1 MADSVELDGPVDHL
15 TLRDRRFRLSYDAA
29 EPLVA
34 AGEIFIIILASV
46 AAGGAYHAYAYD
58 RPGNVDVF
66 AGIGIIAAL
75 LYVSIAKLWGSYQ
88 LATLVAADRCGRRLV
103 SMWLVVMLSLA
114 LILFLLKIGSDFSR
128 GTMIAFAV
136 FGLASLLTFRG
147 AVAHYLRAA
156 LASQTLAGRRAIVIG
171 ERKELAFLRS
181 DDLLNHFGI
190 EEVGRVL
197 LSDLPKDNL
206 SLERG
211 DLAAV
216 DVAIGLA
223 RREEAE
229 EMVLALPW
237 SNVRR
242 LDLVRDRLHASP
254 LPVRLLP
261 DHNVNAILR
270 QPVVSTGTS
279 LSVEL
284 QRGPLTVAAQI
295 RKRLLDIIAAM
306 AGIAVLSPLL
316 LIAVAAIKLGSPG
329 PVIFRQRRNGFN
341 GRRFTIYKFRTMA
354 VLEDGAEVRQAIRN
368 DPRVTRVGRVLRRTS
383 IDELP
388 QLFNVLKGDMSLVGP
403 RPHALVHDDQYSSLI
418 ATYAFRHHVKP
429 GITGWAQVN
438 GCRGETPQ
446 VEQMQRRV
454 ELDLWYINNCGL
466 WLDLRILARTC
477 VALFRTSA
485 AY

>member
-1 MADSVELDGPVDHL
+1 
-15 TLRDRRFRLSYDAA
+15 
-29 EPLVA
+29 
-34 AGEIFIIILASV
+34 
-46 AAGGAYHAYAYD
+46 
-58 RPGNVDVF
+58 
-66 AGIGIIAAL
+66 
-75 LYVSIAKLWGSYQ
+75 
-88 LATLVAADRCGRRLV
+88 
-103 SMWLVVMLSLA
+103 
-114 LILFLLKIGSDFSR
+114 
-128 GTMIAFAV
+128 MIAFAV
-136 FGLASLLTFRG
+136 FGLASLLTFCG

-181 DDLLNHFGI
+181 NGLFNHFGI

-284 QRGPLTVAAQI
+284 QRGPLTVASR
-295 RKRLLDIIAAM
+295 RKRLFDSSRR
-306 AGIAVLSPLL
+306 GRTRD
-316 LIAVAAIKLGSPG
+316 AVAAAADCAGASSSTRRA
-329 PVIFRQRRNGFN
+329 VIFRQRRNGFN
-341 GRRFTIYKFRTMA
+341 GRDSDLQIPDHGGSRRRP
-354 VLEDGAEVRQAIRN
+354 EDRQATQR
-368 DPRVTRVGRVLRRTS
+368 PAVTRIGTS
-383 IDELP
+383 CAATA
-388 QLFNVLKGDMSLVGP
+388 STSC
-403 RPHALVHDDQYSSLI
+403 RSSS
-418 ATYAFRHHVKP
+418 
-429 GITGWAQVN
+429 
-438 GCRGETPQ
+438 
-446 VEQMQRRV
+446 
-454 ELDLWYINNCGL
+454 
-466 WLDLRILARTC
+466 TC
-477 VALFRTSA
+477 
-485 AY
+485 